1 MSFNVWNQTS
11 IQVPNG
17 LLVLKDDPLEMV
29 INFTPKI
36 AVPGNSGEQWARNYH
51 QESNKL
57 NF

>member
-1 MSFNVWNQTS
+1 MPGISAS
-11 IQVPNG
+11 IRVPNG

-29 INFTPKI
+29 NNFTPKI

-51 QESNKL
+51 QESYKP